1 MATQGRP
8 CDPLAM
14 RIIMPAP
21 NIVLFLN
28 DFSSTL
34 QSLGFRHNIFFM
46 SSMQKHSSC
55 VFHDSPHD
63 MKTFQSELEP
73 CRSQTYSPALRI
85 IFKKVK
91 KPSSPAY
98 QLLSKLLLVSEDFS
112 LNNR

>member
-1 MATQGRP
+1 MATQGLP

-21 NIVLFLN
+21 NIVLFSN
-28 DFSSTL
+28 DFSSKL

-98 QLLSKLLLVSEDFS
+98 QLLSKLLLVSKDFS
-112 LNNR
+112 LKNR

>member
-1 MATQGRP
+1 
-8 CDPLAM
+8 
-14 RIIMPAP
+14 
-21 NIVLFLN
+21 
-28 DFSSTL
+28 
-34 QSLGFRHNIFFM
+34 M

-98 QLLSKLLLVSEDFS
+98 QLLSKLLLVSKDFS
-112 LNNR
+112 LQNITTREPCHQIQDLKNYEFPQVS

>member
-1 MATQGRP
+1 
-8 CDPLAM
+8 
-14 RIIMPAP
+14 
-21 NIVLFLN
+21 
-28 DFSSTL
+28 
-34 QSLGFRHNIFFM
+34 M

-73 CRSQTYSPALRI
+73 CRSQTYLPALRI

-98 QLLSKLLLVSEDFS
+98 QLLSKLLLVSKDFS
-112 LNNR
+112 LKNKCDLKLTLIPNLLYQTPCLISHDDIHMHK